1 MTYVTDTKRLLISVQ
16 AYITKIMNRID
27 TTLQQSSEDSCV
39 NNHLHRNAVK
49 LALLYFWICQCVC
62 LYLFLYL
69 FVSISLSACVHFS
82 IYLSSLLVAITLSI
96 LFFRLDQRIGSAI
109 INGYK
114 FGL

>member
-49 LALLYFWICQCVC
+49 LALLYFWICHCVC

-69 FVSISLSACVHFS
+69 FVSIFFVCLCPFL
-82 IYLSSLLVAITLSI
+82 YLFVISTC
-96 LFFRLDQRIGSAI
+96 RHNI
-109 INGYK
+109 INIIFSAGSEDWECDN
-114 FGL
+114 